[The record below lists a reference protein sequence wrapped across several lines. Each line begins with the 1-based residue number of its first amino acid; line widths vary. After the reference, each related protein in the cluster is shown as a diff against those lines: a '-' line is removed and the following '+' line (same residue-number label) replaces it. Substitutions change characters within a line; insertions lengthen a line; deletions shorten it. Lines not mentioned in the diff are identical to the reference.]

1 MCHWVY
7 FQPHVDNVKQFTFI
21 VNLLCATHFTN
32 IVLFN
37 PYNLRDRDSAHFT
50 DEATEDHKKEVT
62 CIVTQSWDSIWIHY
76 PPVLPSLSPL
86 LQVLGRRGHV
96 AVEGNI
102 VQEIFIRYLRLN
114 QPIKKLY

>member
-7 FQPHVDNVKQFTFI
+7 FQPHVDNVKQLTFI

-37 PYNLRDRDSAHFT
+37 PYNLKRRDSAHFT
-50 DEATEDHKKEVT
+50 DEATEDHRKEVT
-62 CIVTQSWDSIWIHY
+62 CLVTQSWDSIWIPY
-76 PPVLPSLSPL
+76 SPVLPSLSPL
-86 LQVLGRRGHV
+86 LQVLGRYGHL

-102 VQEIFIRYLRLN
+102 V
-114 QPIKKLY
+114 